1 MALVATPGRLWAIM
15 FDAGKSSFRGYP
27 IWLSTDGGRSW
38 DAPADALAF
47 LARTRSSSS
56 AGATPAPRAAMSTC
70 STADGT
76 TARLIRAPAD
86 NVADSAAHE
95 YFSGSATAP
104 AWSTEAADASPV
116 FADPAGVWSPAV
128 THVPGLG
135 RYLLTVA
142 HSTTALPSAN
152 RLGVFEARDPWGPWR
167 TVYYVDDFL
176 DLRGG
181 FHLGMHFP
189 IKWQSADGRTLWAT
203 FSCHDNAAPGS
214 CGQYHDRFNI
224 MQVTLTVDEAGGDPG
239 DGVGED
245 DGTEGDRGTA
255 SERMTGPRVTRGTAS
270 ERMTGLRAT
279 RGPSGGNDGTGRG
292 PRGTVARN
300 SSGSRISCI
309 LGTRP

>member
-1 MALVATPGRLWAIM
+1 M
-15 FDAGKSSFRGYP
+15 
-27 IWLSTDGGRSW
+27 
-38 DAPADALAF
+38 
-47 LARTRSSSS
+47 
-56 AGATPAPRAAMSTC
+56 
-70 STADGT
+70 
-76 TARLIRAPAD
+76 
-86 NVADSAAHE
+86 
-95 YFSGSATAP
+95 
-104 AWSTEAADASPV
+104 
-116 FADPAGVWSPAV
+116 FADPAGVWNPAV

-203 FSCHDNAAPGS
+203 FSCHDSAAPGS

-245 DGTEGDRGTA
+245 DGTEGDPGDGVGEDDGT
-255 SERMTGPRVTRGTAS
+255 EGDPGDGVGEDDGTEGDPGDDVGEDDGAAGDPGD
-270 ERMTGLRAT
+270 RL
-279 RGPSGGNDGTGRG
+279 GGNDGTGRG
-292 PRGTVARN
+292 PRGRGKEFIRFKDFVHPWDETVN
-300 SSGSRISCI
+300 SSGNYLAKRRAWLRANSEAAEAASKPARKV
-309 LGTRP
+309 RQNQRQKRHRER